1 MSNAYLPLSSANLR
15 VLAQANDA
23 GAIAEIARRQA
34 KAREKLASGN
44 LSYTRAKSNGLA
56 EQHPSHATVMAA
68 KAGKAVSKAVA
79 AAQPPVAK
87 AAKVAAPEPVLT
99 RTTTRLTIKAVNARV
114 DDLAKVVEGN
124 SQLLARIASKL
135 GA

>member
-1 MSNAYLPLSSANLR
+1 
-15 VLAQANDA
+15 
-23 GAIAEIARRQA
+23 
-34 KAREKLASGN
+34 
-44 LSYTRAKSNGLA
+44 
-56 EQHPSHATVMAA
+56 MAA

-87 AAKVAAPEPVLT
+87 PAKVAAPEPVLT

>member
-15 VLAQANDA
+15 ILAQANDA
-23 GAIAEIARRQA
+23 GAIAEMARRQA
-34 KAREKLASGN
+34 RAREKLASGN
-44 LSYTRAKSNGLA
+44 LSYTRAKSNGLE
-56 EQHPSHATVMAA
+56 EQHPAHATVMAA
-68 KAGKAVSKAVA
+68 KANKA
-79 AAQPPVAK
+79 VAK
-87 AAKVAAPEPVLT
+87 AAKVSAPEPVLT